1 MAYVPTVWETG
12 DIITA
17 EKLNKA
23 EGGIAAATTIVCQV
37 EFSAD
42 HSSATIDTAYSV
54 IKADFLAGKNII
66 FQAIDTDNGEYNN
79 MLLCAILDGVEDYP
93 NTVSLYGRGSSNFPV
108 LYDFKEDDGV
118 LTYAHAS

>member
-1 MAYVPTVWETG
+1 MTYIPTNWQTG

-23 EGGIAAATTIVCQV
+23 EQGIAAATTIVCQV
-37 EFSAD
+37 EFSED

-79 MLLCAILDGVEDYP
+79 MLLCAILDAVDEYP
-93 NTVSLYGRGSSNFPV
+93 NTVSLYGRGPSNFPV
-108 LYDFKEDDGV
+108 LYKFKEDDGV
-118 LTYAHAS
+118 LTYVNEQ